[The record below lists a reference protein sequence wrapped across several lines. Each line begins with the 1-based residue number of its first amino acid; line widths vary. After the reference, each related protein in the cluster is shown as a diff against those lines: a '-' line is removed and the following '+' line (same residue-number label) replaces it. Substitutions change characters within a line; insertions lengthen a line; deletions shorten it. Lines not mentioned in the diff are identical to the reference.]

1 MDGGMEVS
9 KPYHV
14 VIMEAHSSMQKH
26 FHPKKFITKFKKKK
40 KGLLF
45 QPENT
50 NVFKFFIFVVVS
62 FVAFLL
68 ESFSLFVTVNPT
80 IRLGWWGSPVGEGG
94 KSRGILPNPKC
105 VVVMGEHLD
114 HPALLPTYPPPPQRV
129 NPIMISKYGRS
140 VFFPNFFFFSPPADD
155 YHIH

>member
-1 MDGGMEVS
+1 MDGGMDGGMEVS
-9 KPYHV
+9 KPYHM

-26 FHPKKFITKFKKKK
+26 FHPKKFITKFFKK

-68 ESFSLFVTVNPT
+68 ESFSLFVTLNPT
-80 IRLGWWGSPVGEGG
+80 IRLGWWWGGGGSPVGEGG
-94 KSRGILPNPKC
+94 SPAGYYLTPNVWLSWVNTPITR
-105 VVVMGEHLD
+105 LF
-114 HPALLPTYPPPPQRV
+114 YPPTHPPTSQPY
-129 NPIMISKYGRS
+129 NDLEIW
-140 VFFPNFFFFSPPADD
+140 
-155 YHIH
+155 